1 MVRLARPEVAGARS
15 WPAPAKLNLFL
26 HVTGRRADGYHELQT
41 VFQFLDYGDELHF
54 APRRDGLLQRAAP
67 VPGVP
72 EGDDLCLR
80 AARALKQRSGCTLGC
95 DIRVDKRIP
104 LGGGL
109 GGGSSNAATTL
120 VALNRLWDLGLSD
133 DALCETGVGLG
144 ADVPVFVRGAAAWAE
159 GIGEQLT
166 PVLPQEDWYL
176 VVTPPCAVN
185 TREMY
190 ADPSLSRATPR
201 VQWADFMAGK
211 VRNDFEPVARLRH
224 PAVAQAL
231 DWAAR
236 YGGAHLGRARLSG
249 SGASVFMAFADR
261 GAAEAIRGQVPA
273 GWRSFVARGLNR
285 SPLKARAVA

>member
-1 MVRLARPEVAGARS
+1 MVRPARLEVAGAPS

-54 APRRDGLLQRAAP
+54 APRRDGLLQHATR
-67 VPGVP
+67 VPGVA
-72 EGDDLCLR
+72 EVDDLCLK
-80 AARALKQRSGCTLGC
+80 AARALKERTGCTLGC

-109 GGGSSNAATTL
+109 GGGSSDAATTL
-120 VALNRLWDLGLSD
+120 VALNRLWDLKLSED
-133 DALCETGVGLG
+133 QLAELGVGLG

-159 GIGEQLT
+159 GIGDQLT
-166 PVLPQEDWYL
+166 PALPQEDWYL
-176 VVTPPCAVN
+176 VVTPPCAVD

-190 ADPSLSRATPR
+190 ADPYLSRATPR
-201 VQWADFMAGK
+201 AHWADFMVGK
-211 VRNDFEPVARLRH
+211 TRNDFEPVARRRH
-224 PAVAQAL
+224 PEVARTL

-236 YGGAHLGRARLSG
+236 YGRARLSG
-249 SGASVFMAFADR
+249 SGASVFVAFGARD
-261 GAAEAIRGQVPA
+261 AAERIRTQVPA
-273 GWRSFVARGLNR
+273 GWRSFVARGLNQ